1 MIKDKYLWV
10 NGEQWHT
17 DRSASV
23 KREKMPITGRM
34 FGFCAVLAGTAALGF
49 SNTGIKD
56 LPTSAKEGDPVSGRE
71 IYVNTCM
78 RCHGI
83 DGKGALGIKLVPPP
97 ADLTSSAVQSR
108 LDGTLFRRIHEGK
121 PNTAMGAWKHS
132 LSDEEIWDVLAYVR
146 TLGVESGGQP

>member
-1 MIKDKYLWV
+1 MHV
-10 NGEQWHT
+10 
-17 DRSASV
+17 
-23 KREKMPITGRM
+23 GRVTL
-34 FGFCAVLAGTAALGF
+34 CAALAALSGLGF
-49 SNTGIKD
+49 SNIGVKD
-56 LPTSAKEGDPVSGRE
+56 LTAFPKGGDPVSGRE
-71 IYVNTCM
+71 IYVNTCI

-97 ADLTSSAVQSR
+97 ADLTSSAVQDR

-146 TLGVESGGQP
+146 TLRAELDGQP